1 MSSASKFASGI
12 TIYFSTFFLMALP
25 SLPLRFFLK
34 GESPSME
41 EKAYRAYDAFL
52 GVDFVVLFL
61 RAARGPVAFLTI
73 LLGLE
78 LVPSGLGA

>member
-1 MSSASKFASGI
+1 
-12 TIYFSTFFLMALP
+12 
-25 SLPLRFFLK
+25 
-34 GESPSME
+34 ME

-78 LVPSGLGA
+78 LVPSGLEAEAMA